1 MRVPLRTLCLSL
13 VVPTLSLAAGADDF
27 RGAAQRGLDFLGN
40 DTVRWQKSNDCYG
53 CHVQA
58 VTLEGLSVG
67 KHNQY
72 TISAPVLKEVLR
84 GILDTPGGA
93 HTPGGLTHSG
103 FPRTAKIFGASA
115 FARYDALVDQ
125 KLTDDLLTLAKELIA
140 FQQKDGSVQGDHQSY
155 PVTAGTMQSTFQA
168 AQAWRQAY
176 ARTADDA
183 WLAPL
188 RGTERYIAA
197 KAKAWS
203 RGSEGV
209 YLQDLNYAAMGLLAA
224 GVPPS
229 DDTVAGLLQIIQ
241 QRQHHDGGW
250 GFDAAS
256 NALAT
261 GQVVATLKLAG
272 MTEQDTV
279 VRRGLGWLSEH
290 QHASG
295 GWSESGAE
303 RAEAM
308 WAVLGLVSVDV
319 ISLAIS
325 GVTDGDHVTASMP
338 LTLTAKD
345 NTGAALKSLELRVD
359 DVVVK
364 KVDGGTLDFVWNTT
378 ALSTGKHTLDAVA
391 TNAKGTTSRRRVEV
405 YAGNVFLTEL
415 GTRFTDEGTQVT
427 MRDIAPDAA
436 GGAVKLEVSTEAGQR
451 VFTQQLPS
459 RHGALAFVFGGKG
472 ADGKPFA
479 AGRYKAVLSF
489 IDAKGAALQTEPLV
503 FVHDSLAAQQARYAE
518 VQGRLDLARDGA
530 GAANAEVELI
540 DDSGNVVQR
549 TRSNADGQYR
559 FKSLDSGKYKVRVK
573 KEGFKAEEAAV
584 DARAGAAPAAASIS
598 IH

>member
-13 VVPTLSLAAGADDF
+13 VLPSLSFAAGGDDF
-27 RGAAQRGLDFLGN
+27 RGSAQKGLTFLGN
-40 DTVRWQKSNDCYG
+40 DTVRWQKSNNCYG

-72 TISAPVLKEVLR
+72 AIAPDVMKEVLR

-103 FPRTAKIFGASA
+103 YPRTAKIFGASA

-125 KLTDDLLTLAKELIA
+125 KLTDDLLTLTRELIA
-140 FQQKDGSVQGDHQSY
+140 FQQQDGSVQGDHQSY

-188 RGTERYIAA
+188 RGTEKYIAA
-197 KAKAWS
+197 KAKEWTKN
-203 RGSEGV
+203 SEGV

-229 DDTVAGLLQIIQ
+229 DDAVSALLKIIQ
-241 QRQHHDGGW
+241 KRQHQDGGW

-261 GQVVATLKLAG
+261 GQTVYTLKLAG
-272 MTEQDTV
+272 LTEQDSV

-290 QHASG
+290 QSASG
-295 GWSESGAE
+295 GWSSSGAE

-319 ISLAIS
+319 ISLAIT
-325 GVTDGDHVTASMP
+325 GVTDGERVNASMP
-338 LTLTAKD
+338 ITLTAKD
-345 NTGAALKSLELRVD
+345 NTGAAVKSLELRVD

-364 KVDGGTLDFVWNTT
+364 KVDGGALDFTWNTSG
-378 ALSTGKHTLDAVA
+378 LSSGKHTLDAVA
-391 TNAKGTTSRRRVEV
+391 VNAKGTSSRRRVEV
-405 YAGNVFLTEL
+405 YAGNVFLTEF
-415 GTRFTDEGTQVT
+415 GTRFTNEGTQVT
-427 MRDIAPDAA
+427 MRDIAPDAL
-436 GGAVKLEVSTEAGQR
+436 GGAVKLEVSTEAGKS
-451 VFTQQLPS
+451 VFTQKLPS

-472 ADGKPFA
+472 ADGKPFI

-489 IDAKGAALQTEPLV
+489 LNEKGEALQIEPLV
-503 FVHDSLAAQQARYAE
+503 FVHDSLEAQQARYAE

-530 GAANAEVELI
+530 GAANAEVELV
-540 DDSGNVVQR
+540 DDLGNVVQR

-573 KEGFKAEEAAV
+573 KDGFKAEEAAV
-584 DARAGAAPAAASIS
+584 DAKAGAAPAAASIS